1 MEPVAAINPTESI
14 DMDQLSP
21 TTIAA
26 QAFTAA
32 VADRERQ
39 QKSKR
44 SAEGGTVPSDDDDG
58 AVLPRPTKLFKSR
71 DDSCDDEEECKR
83 TTESGIEELWK
94 SGDNESNLTETLSL
108 LTNEIDSM
116 VQCGLGAFHDLDV
129 TTRQLLQSKE
139 LAETR
144 SREAQRFH
152 AVEEQNRASLSK
164 LLRAVEASKSDAR
177 DSSRAAQIETRLRN
191 EISKLRHE
199 RDEAV
204 ADLIE
209 HRRKLSLH
217 EEELRLTKS
226 KLNRVVQEK
235 HSMERDSRAAISL
248 ARSLDHNNSNDMNY
262 YKRKVGE
269 LSDKLQAAQRRV
281 AELTDKLQAE
291 RSGQSQKSV
300 H

>member
-1 MEPVAAINPTESI
+1 MEPVTTISPTNPV

-21 TTIAA
+21 ITMAA
-26 QAFTAA
+26 QAYTAA
-32 VADRERQ
+32 VADRERHE
-39 QKSKR
+39 KSKR
-44 SAEGGTVPSDDDDG
+44 SAEEGTIPFHDEDD
-58 AVLPRPTKLFKSR
+58 AMRCTRPTKLFKSR
-71 DDSCDDEEECKR
+71 EDSSHEEGEYEN
-83 TTESGIEELWK
+83 TTERGIEEIWK
-94 SGDNESNLTETLSL
+94 SGDNEANLAETLRL
-108 LTNEIDSM
+108 LTDEIDSM

-129 TTRQLLQSKE
+129 ASRQLLQSKE

-152 AVEEQNRASLSK
+152 AVEDQNRASLSK
-164 LLRAVEASKSDAR
+164 LLRAVEASKSNAR
-177 DSSRAAQIETRLRN
+177 DSSRAAQIESRLRN
-191 EISKLRHE
+191 EISKLRYE
-199 RDEAV
+199 RDEAN

-226 KLNRVVQEK
+226 KLNRIIQEK

-269 LSDKLQAAQRRV
+269 LSDKLQVAQRRV
-281 AELTDKLQAE
+281 AELTDKLQA
-291 RSGQSQKSV
+291 
-300 H
+300 